1 MCICSNHFSDINKPI
16 FINRAP
22 RVRIANRK
30 AKRRETSCRLTKSK
44 SKGSESASGSG
55 SGKSGS
61 RRGGGEWG
69 RARLAA
75 AGLLGVR
82 LSFLPSQVS
91 CGLSSLASLRPHFH
105 EFPPGWK
112 GEGSSQI
119 TVRPSWVYMPSISCG
134 QRWSLAFGPA
144 SSWGCSDG
152 GSPPLRPQSS
162 LQKPMRIKSKT
173 AAEKQGGFVRAIF
186 IGMASSLPRCLRVVA
201 SHSDVLGPS
210 RLVELVYHGTLI
222 SAISHPAV

>member
-1 MCICSNHFSDINKPI
+1 MTHYRLRLFYEDCTFSLVSYVTSRKIILCCCSNQSLQQESVREKRS
-16 FINRAP
+16 RA
-22 RVRIANRK
+22 
-30 AKRRETSCRLTKSK
+30 
-44 SKGSESASGSG
+44 
-55 SGKSGS
+55 
-61 RRGGGEWG
+61 
-69 RARLAA
+69 
-75 AGLLGVR
+75 
-82 LSFLPSQVS
+82 SQ
-91 CGLSSLASLRPHFH
+91 GN
-105 EFPPGWK
+105 
-112 GEGSSQI
+112 
-119 TVRPSWVYMPSISCG
+119 PSWVYMPSISCG

-186 IGMASSLPRCLRVVA
+186 IGMASSFPRCLRVVA